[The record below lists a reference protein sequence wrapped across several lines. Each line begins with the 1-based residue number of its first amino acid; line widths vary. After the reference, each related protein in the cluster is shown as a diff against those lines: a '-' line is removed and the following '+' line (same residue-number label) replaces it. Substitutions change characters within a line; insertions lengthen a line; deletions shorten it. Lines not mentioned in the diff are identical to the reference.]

1 MKTRYFFL
9 SVVSALAL
17 TATFTACSSDD
28 DDPTPEV
35 VESKTITVDT
45 DTLKMDVA
53 ATSTFNITDGGGDYK
68 VFSENPEV
76 VTATIDNNTVTVTS
90 LRKGKSGVVISDAQ
104 GNYKRVVVQSM
115 YMTMSLDKEAVA
127 IGIKLGHTDGRA
139 TVKVTAGNG
148 GYTAVVADENVAT
161 AQVSG
166 DNIVLTAKA
175 EGSTTLTVTDMMG
188 LTKTVPVTVE
198 SSSIPYTDEEKQEIV
213 NTLTD
218 NKMVWDGQQANSW
231 GNYAVVKDG
240 DNNVVTW
247 AYYTYYY
254 LKFNV
259 GADLTVGKKTNC
271 TVEAKME
278 WESDGA
284 EYDNVTVEILKNNG
298 SRIWGIA
305 YVIKDNYLHYGY
317 FCMGL

>member
-1 MKTRYFFL
+1 ML
-9 SVVSALAL
+9 SAMAL
-17 TATFTACSSDD
+17 TASFTACSSDD

-53 ATSTFNITDGGGDYK
+53 VTSTFNITDGGGDYK

-76 VTATIDNNTVTVTS
+76 VTATIDNNTVSVTS
-90 LRKGKSGVVISDAQ
+90 LRKGKTGVVISDKQ
-104 GNYKRVVVQSM
+104 GNYKRVMVQSM
-115 YMTMSLDKEAVA
+115 YMTMGFDKEAVT

-139 TVKVTAGNG
+139 TVTVTAGNG

-161 AQVSG
+161 ARVSG
-166 DNIVLTAKA
+166 DNIVLAAKA

-198 SSSIPYTDEEKQEIV
+198 TTSIPYTDEEKQEIV

-218 NKMVWDGQQANSW
+218 NKMVWDGKQTNRW

-247 AYYTYYY
+247 SYYDYNYM
-254 LKFNV
+254 KFNV

-271 TVEAKME
+271 TVESKMD
-278 WESDGA
+278 WRSDA
-284 EYDNVTVEILKNNG
+284 TTYDNVTVEILKNDG

-305 YVIKDNYLHYGY
+305 YVVKDNYLYYGY

>member
-76 VTATIDNNTVTVTS
+76 VTATIDNNTVSVTS
-90 LRKGKSGVVISDAQ
+90 LRKGKTGVVISDAQ

-115 YMTMSLDKEAVA
+115 YMTMGFDKEAVT

-139 TVKVTAGNG
+139 TVTVTAGNG

-161 AQVSG
+161 AQVGG
-166 DNIVLTAKA
+166 DKIVLTAKA

-259 GADLTVGKKTNC
+259 GADLTVGTKTNC
-271 TVEAKME
+271 TVEAKMD
-278 WESDGA
+278 WGSDGTT
-284 EYDNVTVEILKNNG
+284 YDNVTVEILKNDG
-298 SRIWGIA
+298 SRIWGIV

>member
-1 MKTRYFFL
+1 MG
-9 SVVSALAL
+9 
-17 TATFTACSSDD
+17 
-28 DDPTPEV
+28 PQE
-35 VESKTITVDT
+35 TIAQAIARKAHAGQT
-45 DTLKMDVA
+45 DKAGAPYIEHPAHVA
-53 ATSTFNITDGGGDYK
+53 
-68 VFSENPEV
+68 
-76 VTATIDNNTVTVTS
+76 
-90 LRKGKSGVVISDAQ
+90 
-104 GNYKRVVVQSM
+104 
-115 YMTMSLDKEAVA
+115 
-127 IGIKLGHTDGRA
+127 
-139 TVKVTAGNG
+139 
-148 GYTAVVADENVAT
+148 

-259 GADLTVGKKTNC
+259 GADLTVGTKTNC
-271 TVEAKME
+271 TVEAKMD
-278 WESDGA
+278 WGSDGTT
-284 EYDNVTVEILKNNG
+284 YDNVTVEILKNDG
-298 SRIWGIA
+298 SRIWGIV

>member
-1 MKTRYFFL
+1 ML
-9 SVVSALAL
+9 SAMAL
-17 TATFTACSSDD
+17 TASFTACSSDD

-35 VESKTITVDT
+35 VESKAITVDT

-76 VTATIDNNTVTVTS
+76 VTATIDNNTVSVTS
-90 LRKGKSGVVISDAQ
+90 LRKGKTGVVISDAQ
-104 GNYKRVVVQSM
+104 GNYKRVMVQSM
-115 YMTMSLDKEAVA
+115 YMTMSLDKEAVT

-139 TVKVTAGNG
+139 TVTVTAGNG

-161 AQVSG
+161 ARVSG
-166 DNIVLTAKA
+166 DNIVLAAKA

-198 SSSIPYTDEEKQEIV
+198 TTSIPYTDEEKQEIV

-218 NKMVWDGQQANSW
+218 NKMVWDGQQTNRW

-247 AYYTYYY
+247 SYYDYYHM
-254 LKFNV
+254 KFNV

-271 TVEAKME
+271 TVESKMD
-278 WESDGA
+278 WRSDA
-284 EYDNVTVEILKNNG
+284 TTYDNVTVEILKNDG

-305 YVIKDNYLHYGY
+305 YVVKDNYLYYGY

>member
-1 MKTRYFFL
+1 MKTKYFFMSML
-9 SVVSALAL
+9 SAMAL
-17 TATFTACSSDD
+17 TASFTACSSD

-76 VTATIDNNTVTVTS
+76 VTASLENNTVTVTS
-90 LRKGKSGVVISDAQ
+90 LRKGNTGVVISDKQ
-104 GNYKRVVVQSM
+104 GNYKRVMVQSM
-115 YMTMSLDKEAVA
+115 YMTMGFDKEAVA

-139 TVKVTAGNG
+139 TVTVTAGNG
-148 GYTAVVADENVAT
+148 GYTAVVADEKVAT
-161 AQVSG
+161 ARVSG
-166 DNIVLTAKA
+166 DKIVLTAKA
-175 EGSTTLTVTDMMG
+175 KGTTTLTVTDMMG

-218 NKMVWDGQQANSW
+218 NTMVWDDPQDMSW
-231 GNYAVVKDG
+231 GDYSIEKDG
-240 DNNVVTW
+240 DNYVVTW
-247 AYYTYYY
+247 DYDDYLY

-259 GADLTVGKKTNC
+259 GPDLTVGKKTNC
-271 TVEAKME
+271 TVEFKME
-278 WESDGA
+278 WESDRTT
-284 EYDNVTVEILKNNG
+284 YDNVTVEILKNDG

-317 FCMGL
+317 FCMEL

>member
-76 VTATIDNNTVTVTS
+76 ATASVENNTVSVTS
-90 LRKGKSGVVISDAQ
+90 LRKGKTGVVISDAQ

-115 YMTMSLDKEAVA
+115 YMTMGFDKEAVT

-139 TVKVTAGNG
+139 TVTVTAGNG
-148 GYTAVVADENVAT
+148 GYTAAVADENIAT
-161 AQVSG
+161 ARVSG
-166 DNIVLTAKA
+166 DKIVLTAKA
-175 EGSTTLTVTDMMG
+175 KGTTTLTVTDMMG

-218 NKMVWDGQQANSW
+218 NTMVWDDPQDMSW
-231 GNYAVVKDG
+231 GDYSIEKDG

-259 GADLTVGKKTNC
+259 GADLTVGTKTNC
-271 TVEAKME
+271 TVEAKMD
-278 WESDGA
+278 WGSDGTT
-284 EYDNVTVEILKNNG
+284 YDNVTVEILKNDG

>member
-1 MKTRYFFL
+1 MKTKYFFMSML
-9 SVVSALAL
+9 SAMAL
-17 TATFTACSSDD
+17 TASFTACSSDD

-35 VESKTITVDT
+35 VVSKTITVDT

-53 ATSTFNITDGGGDYK
+53 VTSTFNITDGGGDYK

-76 VTATIDNNTVTVTS
+76 ATASVENNTVSVTS
-90 LRKGKSGVVISDAQ
+90 LRKGKTGVVISDAQ
-104 GNYKRVVVQSM
+104 GNYKRVMVQSM
-115 YMTMSLDKEAVA
+115 YMTMGFDKEAVA

-139 TVKVTAGNG
+139 TVTVTAGNG
-148 GYTAVVADENVAT
+148 GYTAVVADENIAT
-161 AQVSG
+161 ATVYG

-175 EGSTTLTVTDMMG
+175 EGSTTLTVTDMIG

-218 NKMVWDGQQANSW
+218 NTMVWDGQQSNSW

-247 AYYTYYY
+247 VYSTYYHM
-254 LKFNV
+254 KFNV
-259 GADLTVGKKTNC
+259 GPDLTVGKKTNC
-271 TVEAKME
+271 TVESKMD
-278 WESDGA
+278 WRSDA
-284 EYDNVTVEILKNNG
+284 TTYDNVTVEILKNDG
-298 SRIWGIA
+298 KRIWGIA

>member
-104 GNYKRVVVQSM
+104 GNYKRIVVQSM

-259 GADLTVGKKTNC
+259 GADLTVGTKTNC
-271 TVEAKME
+271 TVEAKMD
-278 WESDGA
+278 WGSDGTT
-284 EYDNVTVEILKNNG
+284 YDNVTVEILKNDG

>member
-1 MKTRYFFL
+1 MKTKYFFMSML
-9 SVVSALAL
+9 SVMAL
-17 TATFTACSSDD
+17 TASFTACSSDD

-35 VESKTITVDT
+35 VESKAITVDT

-53 ATSTFNITDGGGDYK
+53 VTSTFNITDGGGDYK

-76 VTATIDNNTVTVTS
+76 ATASVENNTVSVTS
-90 LRKGKSGVVISDAQ
+90 LRKGKTGVVISDAQ

-254 LKFNV
+254 LKFNI
-259 GADLTVGKKTNC
+259 GADLTVGTKTNC
-271 TVEAKME
+271 TVEAKMD
-278 WESDGA
+278 WGSDGTT
-284 EYDNVTVEILKNNG
+284 YDNVTVEILKNDG
-298 SRIWGIA
+298 SRIWGIV